1 MTTLAKC
8 SYNRFCLAG
17 SVLVSAVSHCL
28 LSTVRLSFDTVDDE
42 NTPANRGCCIIWN
55 VFAQFAEK
63 IDYCVD
69 AIFTVYI
76 K

>member
-1 MTTLAKC
+1 MFLKQI
-8 SYNRFCLAG
+8 CLAG

-42 NTPANRGCCIIWN
+42 NTPVNR
-55 VFAQFAEK
+55 AQFAEK